1 MEKYESAHN
10 RSVLQLPWN
19 DCIPGVVIPEHF
31 ANEEFTK
38 NSLHSD
44 SEQPEK
50 QVKQKPR

>member
-1 MEKYESAHN
+1 MN
-10 RSVLQLPWN
+10 QLTIEVSYSFHGMT
-19 DCIPGVVIPEHF
+19 IPGVVIPEHF

-38 NSLHSD
+38 KSLHSE